1 MPEPVRPTR
10 ATFALP
16 GISIVSCRSASGKC
30 GRYRSDTPESSSLP
44 DSGHCGAGVCE
55 PSVSCVSWAY
65 STQRSTDTK
74 FTSRSACPQPTF
86 LHPECER
93 TKAREAASYEVAD
106 EPVDLLWELQRVG
119 EREAG
124 LSTTM
129 SLPS

>member
-1 MPEPVRPTR
+1 MPEPVRPTS
-10 ATFALP
+10 ATLALP

-74 FTSRSACPQPTF
+74 FTSRSACPQPTPA
-86 LHPECER
+86 LRMRKDEGKR
-93 TKAREAASYEVAD
+93 AATYEVAD